1 MGSRERARGW
11 WLMPGLQGETPKGD
25 DAIRFKITPL
35 SDFYSEDDPRY
46 ASEAF
51 ELQRA
56 LRRELPDEVEIGS
69 APGNKGTLTDLLMTI
84 TTTGGITALAE
95 VIKAWLATRP
105 VHRQVDLEFEI
116 DQRKGKRTGSLHIDA
131 SNVDS
136 QQLAEITDA
145 AFGSKG

>member
-1 MGSRERARGW
+1 
-11 WLMPGLQGETPKGD
+11 MPGLQGETPEGD
-25 DAIRFKITPL
+25 NAIRFKITPS
-35 SDFYSEDDPRY
+35 SDFYSEDDKRY

-56 LRRELPDEVEIGS
+56 LRHELPDEVELDS
-69 APGNKGTLTDLLMTI
+69 APGSKGALTDLIVTI
-84 TTTGGITALAE
+84 TTSGGITALAE

-116 DQRKGKRTGSLHIDA
+116 DQKKGKHTGSLHIDA

-136 QQLAEITDA
+136 QQLAEIADA

>member
-1 MGSRERARGW
+1 MSGPQE
-11 WLMPGLQGETPKGD
+11 ETSKVGD
-25 DAIRFKITPL
+25 VIRFKITPL
-35 SDFYSEDDPRY
+35 SDFYSEDDQRY

-69 APGNKGTLTDLLMTI
+69 APGSKGALTDLIVTI
-84 TTTGGITALAE
+84 TTSGGVTALAE

-105 VHRQVDLEFEI
+105 VHRQVDLEFEV
-116 DQRKGKRTGSLHIDA
+116 DQSKGKRTGSLHIDA

-136 QQLAEITDA
+136 QQLAEMTDA
-145 AFGSKG
+145 AFGKG